1 MIRFFDIILSFFGLI
16 VLSPILIISL
26 FLGWVQFKS
35 PIFIQKRVGK
45 NFKIFKIFKF
55 KTMRVNTYMAT
66 HLVDKSNL
74 PKYGIFLRKTKIDE
88 LPQLFNVLKGDMS
101 LVGPRPCLL
110 NQKKLIAERKKKNIF
125 AIRPGITGLA
135 QIKGVDMSNPEKLS
149 QLDYQMIKKFNLINY
164 FKYIVLTFKI

>member
-1 MIRFFDIILSFFGLI
+1 MIRFFDIVLSFFGLI
-16 VLSPILIISL
+16 VLSPILIIFL
-26 FLGWVQFKS
+26 FLGWIQFKS
-35 PIFIQKRVGK
+35 PIFVQKRVGK

-55 KTMRVNTYMAT
+55 KTMPVNTYMAT
-66 HLVDKSNL
+66 HLVDKCSL

-125 AIRPGITGLA
+125 KIRPGITGLA
-135 QIKGVDMSNPEKLS
+135 QIKKVDMSKPEKLS
-149 QLDYQMIKKFNLINY
+149 QLDYEMIKKFNLIGY
-164 FKYIVLTFKI
+164 FKYIILTFKI